1 MKIVYTYAA
10 RQDLRE
16 IYEYIAF
23 TLLAPETARAL
34 TDKIMSEIRS
44 LENFRNATLYTGMN
58 HGTVWAYDP

>member
-23 TLLAPETARAL
+23 TLLALETARAL

-44 LENFRNATLYTGMN
+44 LEKRN
-58 HGTVWAYDP
+58 PEI